1 MKNNFTIINSNFN
14 KLTKDINNHLNTN
27 LDVLDVINL
36 LEDDRVE
43 KVLTQRND
51 GEVYDFNDELDYAYV
66 RSILMNILTDISK

>member
-51 GEVYDFNDELDYAYV
+51 GEVYDFNDELDYVYV
-66 RSILMNILTDISK
+66 KSVLINILTK